1 MFRAHLDLLASGP
14 FRSVLYLY
22 VSGPSKP
29 PNCRSLHVSTPTL
42 LHCVPIST
50 TLGFFAYF
58 FPLPIAKYRGLSWQE
73 STRAC
78 TPCVVSTR
86 SLPFSGQEST
96 LMLAPA
102 NVSTHPRG
110 RPDPPHDRLP
120 MVFWGPRGPQKTFGR
135 PLSET
140 LVNSERILSV
150 VSKTL

>member
-50 TLGFFAYF
+50 TLGFFAF
-58 FPLPIAKYRGLSWQE
+58 FSFSLWQNIE
-73 STRAC
+73 A
-78 TPCVVSTR
+78 
-86 SLPFSGQEST
+86 SLGSKQEST

-110 RPDPPHDRLP
+110 RPDPPNDRLP
-120 MVFWGPRGPQKTFGR
+120 MVWGGPRAPPKTFGR
-135 PLSET
+135 PLTET
-140 LVNSERILSV
+140 LINSERILND